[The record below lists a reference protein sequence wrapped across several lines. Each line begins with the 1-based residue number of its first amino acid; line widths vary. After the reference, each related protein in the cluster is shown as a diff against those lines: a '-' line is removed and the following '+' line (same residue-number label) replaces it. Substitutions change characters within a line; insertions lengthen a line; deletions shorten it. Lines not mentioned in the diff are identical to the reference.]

1 MEKKANKYVILVS
14 DRREGTY
21 AYRGVGTQEEIT
33 TDVNVLITEKRVP
46 PRRIGVVPVKGEPR
60 TTETTTKETP
70 KKNNTGKTV
79 GISLAV
85 ISAGCLI
92 WWGWTEWKKRKKNKK
107 KK

>member
-1 MEKKANKYVILVS
+1 MEKKTNKYVILLS

-60 TTETTTKETP
+60 TPETTTKETP

-85 ISAGCLI
+85 ISAVGLI